1 MVLPLPDFTLSAI
14 NKVSTMY
21 LCKNFISLNFNFIIF
36 IIFRLFKANISQ
48 DTNTASPLALGER
61 NIGLENSSETIH
73 LQRKMHRTTKI
84 LINHPKNEKKAKP
97 NAVKEFHLFIIVC
110 CYDKLPGE

>member
-1 MVLPLPDFTLSAI
+1 MVPPLPYFTLSAI

-48 DTNTASPLALGER
+48 DTNTASPLALGE
-61 NIGLENSSETIH
+61 
-73 LQRKMHRTTKI
+73 LQRKMHRTTKKKI
-84 LINHPKNEKKAKP
+84 YHLKRWERKAKT
-97 NAVKEFHLFIIVC
+97 NAVKEFNLFIIVC